1 MSEIRQI
8 QVDGVNYDLVI
19 TEDEVAATRAEQ
31 AAQQAAT
38 SASQAAANSAQAS
51 EYSITAGEYAQ
62 DAEDAADRA
71 EAIVGGQFVSY
82 GQSQGLTE
90 AEKTTARTNIGVTKH
105 TNPNLLDNWYF
116 VGDGTPKTFPINQR
130 GKNYYAVNDYTID
143 RWKSVTPWENSCTVK
158 VATQPGGLVLAGD
171 INTDNPNTY
180 VQFQQI
186 VENPPYGKEV
196 TLSLLVDT
204 LGADD
209 DGNYPQIWCG
219 ASAYKNITAVGLSSL
234 TFTWPNDQNE
244 NYIRI
249 VLYDGATQA
258 SSIRI
263 QAIKLELGAVSTL
276 AQDAPPSYGE
286 ELTKCIYSKADP
298 NDRYANN
305 GFGRSND
312 NLLDNWY
319 FVGGGSQ
326 SGNGVFPINQRG
338 QTSYGASTRAFD
350 RWITESGSS
359 VTLSSNGAT
368 FSGSTVSLYD
378 GATAAN
384 LVGKTVTISAQ
395 LGDGTI
401 ISGTGVVNPLS
412 QDTTIQAWLPTG
424 GYVGFFIFANAQ
436 SYQFCR
442 IYSGSAT
449 LIRAVKLEV
458 GTVSTLANDVPPDF
472 GAELRKCQRYLFIRD
487 YAQNDVIMNGI
498 TNNLTMF
505 LPVSM
510 RSGGSPTMTFTV
522 TPYVIGNGVISTPTS
537 VNLVSV
543 NGNQVQI
550 YAPTTESHSEQ
561 AIVLYAGSATRMTIA
576 NEL

>member
-31 AAQQAAT
+31 AAAQAAT

-143 RWKSVTPWENSCTVK
+143 RWKSVNLWGNSCTVK

-204 LGADD
+204 FGADD

-234 TFTWPNDQNE
+234 TFTWPSDQTE
-244 NYIRI
+244 NYVRI

-276 AQDAPPSYGE
+276 EQDAAPDYGI
-286 ELTKCIYSKADP
+286 ELTRCLYSKADLADSYS
-298 NDRYANN
+298 NSGY
-305 GFGRSND
+305 GRTNP
-312 NLLDNWY
+312 NLLDNAY

-326 SGNGVFPINQRG
+326 LGDGIFPINQRG
-338 QTSYGASTRAFD
+338 QTSYTGGITGFD
-350 RWITESGSS
+350 RWTVDGGDFTATLESGGVRITSTTPYAGLAQIIPAYKLQNGETYTYS
-359 VTLSSNGAT
+359 IVVDGVLHTAAFVANSDGNWANIYYSDDWYVPYQFSNGKWTFKIINTLSSAGMNH
-368 FSGSTVSLYD
+368 L
-378 GATAAN
+378 
-384 LVGKTVTISAQ
+384 ISK
-395 LGDGTI
+395 
-401 ISGTGVVNPLS
+401 
-412 QDTTIQAWLPTG
+412 
-424 GYVGFFIFANAQ
+424 
-436 SYQFCR
+436 
-442 IYSGSAT
+442 
-449 LIRAVKLEV
+449 VKLEK
-458 GTVSTLANDVPPDF
+458 GAVSTLANDPTPDF
-472 GAELRKCQRYLFIRD
+472 GEELRKCQRYLRYVPLIRTLISLEST
-487 YAQNDVIMNGI
+487 YTIAIMTLEGI
-498 TNNLTMF
+498 QMASYPTATLSQVGTVQQF
-505 LPVSM
+505 
-510 RSGGSPTMTFTV
+510 SPLAWA
-522 TPYVIGNGVISTPTS
+522 TPTG
-537 VNLVSV
+537 VSV
-543 NGNQVQI
+543 IAFNHYTPTIQI
-550 YAPTTESHSEQ
+550 NLSA
-561 AIVLYAGSATRMTIA
+561 ALDGVGKIVDTIVCL
-576 NEL
+576 NCEL